1 MIKNVYC
8 SSSKVPVSLVRFLTK
23 LKFSGQIFE
32 K

>member
-1 MIKNVYC
+1 MYW
-8 SSSKVPVSLVRFLTK
+8 SSRSTRSSYQILTK